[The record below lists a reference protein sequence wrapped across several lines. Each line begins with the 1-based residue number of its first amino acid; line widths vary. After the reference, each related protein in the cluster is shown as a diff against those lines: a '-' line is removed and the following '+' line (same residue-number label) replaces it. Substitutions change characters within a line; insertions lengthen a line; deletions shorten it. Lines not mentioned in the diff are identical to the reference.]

1 MAKAPNTPEATN
13 APPPASP
20 AVTQTSIGGYTV
32 FNDFELPERTSG
44 RPAAG
49 KENPLRL
56 ALANMPLN
64 AGILIRPDKPADT
77 IVGDDE
83 RTKAWKENAKD
94 KAKAVSGVM
103 RNLSKDGKLAYESRT
118 MLGDP
123 KNGDGLG
130 VTWCVGV
137 KRVVPTPKATPVT
150 LPSSSPQTEVPP
162 PVPGVLAPGVPAQV
176 AA

>member
-1 MAKAPNTPEATN
+1 MAKSPNAVPEMP

-32 FNDFELPERTSG
+32 FADFELPERTSG

-56 ALANMPLN
+56 ALANMPIG

-77 IVGDDE
+77 ITGDEE

-94 KAKAVSGVM
+94 KAKNVSGIM

-137 KRVVPTPKATPVT
+137 KRVVPVPKAAPVT
-150 LPSSSPQTEVPP
+150 LPSGSPQEQVPP